1 MDIVKI
7 GLLSIAAIIFAIQ
20 FKQTKPE
27 FSFFIIMAAGLLLF
41 TYIVSYFFDVIRL
54 IDEFNSYLGQYSSY
68 LHLILKVV
76 GITYICE
83 FCSNLCTDA
92 GYGSVASQI
101 ELCGKISIFVVG
113 LPILLALM
121 ETVSEYGR

>member
-41 TYIVSYFFDVIRL
+41 SYIVTYFFDVIRL
-54 IDEFNSYLGQYSSY
+54 IQELNSYLGQYSSY

-76 GITYICE
+76 GITYVCE
-83 FCSNLCTDA
+83 FCSNLCKDA
-92 GYGSVASQI
+92 GYGSIAAQI